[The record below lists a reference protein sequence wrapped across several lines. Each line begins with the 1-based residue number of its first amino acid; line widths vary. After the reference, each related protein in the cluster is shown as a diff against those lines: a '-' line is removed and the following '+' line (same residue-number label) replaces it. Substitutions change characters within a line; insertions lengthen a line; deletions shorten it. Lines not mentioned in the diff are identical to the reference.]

1 MGSLSFSGNNTQFTI
16 CIANSFWI
24 HYLFR
29 EFTLF
34 QIFVSWIH
42 IFSVHLNLF
51 ANSLFCSRNHSEF
64 FSCARIWYECTIYI
78 ANSLLI
84 QYYFRKCK
92 MNFISVSGI
101 HYRFF
106 SFWIIC
112 LRWVS
117 LFHYEFTILIVFS
130 LWLILQWLLAQW
142 INFSFCLSQID
153 SDFPKL

>member
-1 MGSLSFSGNNTQFTI
+1 MGSLSFSGKTL
-16 CIANSFWI
+16 NSPFVSRI
-24 HYLFR
+24 HF
-29 EFTLF
+29 
-34 QIFVSWIH
+34 SWIH
-42 IFSVHLNLF
+42 LVSNICFV
-51 ANSLFCSRNHSEF
+51 NSYFCSRNHSEF

-112 LRWVS
+112 LRWAS
-117 LFHYEFTILIVFS
+117 HFHNEFTILIVFS
-130 LWLILQWLLAQW
+130 LWLILRWLLAQW